1 MMCQKQLIELKINLK
16 YLLYE
21 WGIQKDL
28 GEWEL
33 EPWIPVQ
40 HIV

>member
-1 MMCQKQLIELKINLK
+1 MMCQKQLICK